1 MKVIHYSY
9 FTVNYKKQQTREK
22 TTVIFSWH
30 VELARGRF
38 LKTYQLRKKL
48 IWNNKHFFLVL
59 LEYIQKSCHW
69 QIENLKHQSDRIYIY
84 MKRKIMSKLNIHLKL
99 VLASY
104 QVWLLWQKSWEF
116 FEENKHFDT
125 CHIIFY
131 SNRILILIFTQPVLE
146 QIRNSAILFSCPI
159 YRQFYSKRD
168 FKKYHFDNFNNVF
181 FFVKVLLIM
190 ICGLWTGHTYVNW

>member
-9 FTVNYKKQQTREK
+9 FTVNYKKKQTREK

-30 VELARGRF
+30 VELARDRF

-48 IWNNKHFFLVL
+48 IWNNKHFCLVS
-59 LEYIQKSCHW
+59 LEYIQKSCPW
-69 QIENLKHQSDRIYIY
+69 QVENLKHQSDRIYIY

-104 QVWLLWQKSWEF
+104 QVWLLWQKLWEF

-131 SNRILILIFTQPVLE
+131 SNRILILILNNESWNKLVQYCFLFQYIGNFLAKE
-146 QIRNSAILFSCPI
+146 ILKSIILTILTTC
-159 YRQFYSKRD
+159 SSS
-168 FKKYHFDNFNNVF
+168 
-181 FFVKVLLIM
+181 
-190 ICGLWTGHTYVNW
+190 